1 MRPLRRPT
9 LRDHHQHRPGTT
21 AHELGCAAAA
31 HFHLQ
36 QGFAER
42 GRDVCGE
49 FECGHLRQLF
59 EGLAG
64 AGHRQPLQLVL
75 LPRGSSAATPNPE
88 STDNFDLGVRYRSG
102 KLMAQVSTWYTIYQ
116 NRLASTFDR
125 DLNTTI
131 YRNLGRVDK
140 YGIDGSISYSRYATW
155 RSISMA
161 RTCTPRFA
169 TTWKRV
175 TARCKMPSWACM
187 VAPSSHGRRA
197 LLLWHGL
204 LPDRRQA

>member
-1 MRPLRRPT
+1 VVACFGTDAANAAFAAANPYVITTSTGLPT
-9 LRDHHQHRPGTT
+9 ASR
-21 AHELGCAAAA
+21 LGCAAAA
-31 HFHLQ
+31 HLHLQ
-36 QGFAER
+36 QGPAER

-49 FECGHLRQLF
+49 FECRHLRQLF

-75 LPRGSSAATPNPE
+75 LPGGSSAAKPNPE

-161 RTCTPRFA
+161 RTCTQD
-169 TTWKRV
+169 
-175 TARCKMPSWACM
+175 S
-187 VAPSSHGRRA
+187 
-197 LLLWHGL
+197 
-204 LPDRRQA
+204 RQRGSG